1 MKIAL
6 RTLVPIIL
14 ATSLLAACGGG
25 DDEGVFVEEKD
36 PSPSGLPAAMA
47 VAGATGPEATYNG
60 AYSTTDIYLSDVV
73 KVNPIGGRPETCR
86 FNFSNLPQV
95 TTSARGMTGDI
106 RYLPGSAELN
116 VAYISIDGAEFSIE
130 GRTNAVTVSRATN
143 RVVFTTARLNSTQGT
158 GRSIQLTG
166 EIPMRGDRPEGC

>member
-6 RTLVPIIL
+6 RTLVPILL

-25 DDEGVFVEEKD
+25 DEGVFVEEKD
-36 PSPSGLPAAMA
+36 PSPSGRSAAMA
-47 VAGATGPEATYNG
+47 VADATGPEAAYNG
-60 AYSTTDIYLSDVV
+60 AYRTTDIYLSDVV
-73 KVNPIGGRPETCR
+73 KVNPIGGSPETCR

-95 TTSARGMTGDI
+95 TNAASGMTGDI
-106 RYLPGSAELN
+106 RYVPGSAELH
-116 VAYISIDGAEFSIE
+116 VAFISINGTEFSIE
-130 GRTNAVTVSRATN
+130 GTTNAVTVSRATN
-143 RVVFTTARLNSTQGT
+143 RVVFTSARLNSTQGT

>member
-1 MKIAL
+1 MKTAL
-6 RTLVPIIL
+6 RTLVPILL

-25 DDEGVFVEEKD
+25 DDEGFVVEEKD
-36 PSPSGLPAAMA
+36 PSPSGQPASMT

-73 KVNPIGGRPETCR
+73 KVNPIGGSPETCR
-86 FNFSNLPQV
+86 FRFSNLPQV
-95 TTSARGMTGDI
+95 TNAARGMTGDI
-106 RYLPGSAELN
+106 RYIPGSAELN
-116 VAYISIDGAEFSIE
+116 VAFISIDGTEFSIE
-130 GRTNAVTVSRATN
+130 GTTNAVSVNRATN
-143 RVVFTTARLNSTQGT
+143 RVAFTLARLASTQGT